1 MFREIRL
8 RAAGG
13 LRAVSYREIENLHD
27 LHARS
32 LQVLMPSGETV
43 TVTRFTSPE
52 RVLIS
57 TAEVTGP
64 VDSDRGCRSQIR
76 TRVSD
81 AEKWLQN
88 FTAGLH
94 RVVFYG
100 DHVRDIERM
109 GRLMGFEVV
118 REI

>member
-1 MFREIRL
+1 
-8 RAAGG
+8 
-13 LRAVSYREIENLHD
+13 
-27 LHARS
+27 
-32 LQVLMPSGETV
+32 MPWNETI
-43 TVTRFTSPE
+43 TVARFTGPT
-52 RVLIS
+52 RLLVS

-64 VDSDRGCRSQIR
+64 VDSDRGCRTQIR

-88 FTAGLH
+88 FSAGLH
-94 RVVFYG
+94 RVIFYG
-100 DHVRDIERM
+100 DHTQAIERM